1 VDLATGES
9 WRRLHEHPSTKAET
23 RPDLR
28 MIVEGVE
35 FLERTEDGSTSPVT
49 MGSDDIA
56 IAADGNRLYY
66 CCLAGRRWWSVS
78 VDALLD
84 RERDDGT
91 VAATVVNEGDKG
103 AAGDG
108 METDAAGR
116 LYVTDGEHNA
126 VHRRLPDRAW
136 ETMVHD
142 PRLLWPDT
150 MSVAAGGYLYVTAN
164 QLHRG
169 EKYRG
174 GKDERRRP
182 YALFR
187 TPIDAGPIELS

>member
-1 VDLATGES
+1 
-9 WRRLHEHPSTKAET
+9 
-23 RPDLR
+23 
-28 MIVEGVE
+28 M
-35 FLERTEDGSTSPVT
+35 ERTEDDSTNAIT
-49 MGSDDIA
+49 MGSD
-56 IAADGNRLYY
+56 
-66 CCLAGRRWWSVS
+66 
-78 VDALLD
+78 
-84 RERDDGT
+84 
-91 VAATVVNEGDKG
+91 
-103 AAGDG
+103 GDG

-136 ETMVHD
+136 ETVVHD

-150 MSVAAGGYLYVTAN
+150 MSVAADGYLYVTAN

-169 EKYRG
+169 QKYRG

-187 TPIDAGPIELS
+187 TPIDAGPIQLS